1 MMLETE
7 IATGKET
14 VTFSAMNQLLWRLG
28 YGKTGLSPHPL
39 VF

>member
-14 VTFSAMNQLLWRLG
+14 VAFSAMNQLLSGGWDTV
-28 YGKTGLSPHPL
+28 KL
-39 VF
+39 V